1 MTELLTAVA
10 ILFLAAG
17 LFLLAG
23 DRLGVPTAP
32 MLILAGVSVGLV
44 IPELLGV
51 ELVEEGSTLTLAQV
65 GIALLVFTFGAD
77 LEFGAVRTVLG
88 DSEVA
93 AIVGAVVMGGL
104 GVGAGVGL
112 GLDLQQAAYV
122 GVAAALSSTLV
133 GTSLLQTEIRANLV
147 RGRLA
152 ESIHL
157 VQDLLAVGILL
168 VLGAGTLS
176 PDPIATQLG
185 YGIGLILVALLVNRL
200 VFGLLESLAGDS
212 DEPLI
217 VGVVALLVVFMSGAE
232 LVGVSV
238 VVGAFAAG
246 LAVQREP
253 ARHIGLLNGL
263 ESIKD
268 FFLALFFVTV
278 GALVAVPTLEVVA
291 IAATLTVLTALVKPA
306 VTIAVLSGQGYEG
319 RSATLTGLNLD
330 QVSEFSLIIA
340 IEALLLGLIAQ
351 SVFDAIILAAALTMV
366 TSSLTSQYGERLF
379 EVLSDRGLVGS
390 GHGKVD
396 QRSDVPDDLDDHTV
410 IVGYGRQ
417 GRRLARTC
425 EQLDRSYVVIEND
438 PALLAELERTCEAYV
453 FGDATESY
461 TLEKSQVGRASL
473 VVSTVETAT
482 ISRRLL
488 AAADDADVVLRAG
501 DGSTAAALM
510 EAGATYVSVADALAA
525 ERLLGYIESLGDGE
539 VSAEQLK
546 ERHLAEL
553 DTGRSGRFH
562 TTADEIRARR

>member
-17 LFLLAG
+17 LFLLVG
-23 DRLGVPTAP
+23 NRLGIPTAP
-32 MLILAGVSVGLV
+32 VLILAGVTVGLV
-44 IPELLGV
+44 VPELLGV
-51 ELVEEGSTLTLAQV
+51 VLVEEGSTLTLAQV

-77 LEFGAVRTVLG
+77 LEFSALRTVLG

-93 AIVGAVVMGGL
+93 AVVGAVVVGALGL
-104 GVGAGVGL
+104 GAGVGL

-122 GVAAALSSTLV
+122 GIAAALSSTLV
-133 GTSLLQTEIRANLV
+133 GTSLLQSEIRANLV

-152 ESIHL
+152 ESIQF
-157 VQDLLAVGILL
+157 VQDLLAVGVLL

-185 YGIGLILVALLVNRL
+185 YGVVLVAAALLVNRL
-200 VFGLLESLAGDS
+200 AFDLLESLAGDS

-217 VGVVALLVVFMSGAE
+217 VGVVALLVVFMSAAE
-232 LVGVSV
+232 LAGVSV

-246 LAVQREP
+246 LAVRREP

-291 IAATLTVLTALVKPA
+291 IAAVLTALTALVKPA
-306 VTIAVLSGQGYEG
+306 VTIAILTRQGYEG
-319 RSATLTGLNLD
+319 RSATLTGLSLD
-330 QVSEFSLIIA
+330 QVSEFSLVIA

-366 TSSLTSQYGERLF
+366 TSSLTSRYDEQLF
-379 EVLSDRGLVGS
+379 GRLSDRGLVGS
-390 GHGKVD
+390 GHEKVD
-396 QRSDVPDDLDDHTV
+396 RRSDVPDDPADHTV

-425 EQLDRSYVVIEND
+425 EQLDQSYVVVEND

-453 FGDATESY
+453 FGDAADSY
-461 TLEKSQVGRASL
+461 TLEKAGVERARL
-473 VVSTVETAT
+473 VVSTVETET

-488 AAADDADVVLRAG
+488 DVAGDAEVVLRAG
-501 DGSTAAALM
+501 DSSTAGALVD
-510 EAGATYVSVADALAA
+510 AGATYVSVADTLAA
-525 ERLLGYIESLGDGE
+525 ERLLGYIEALADDEISP
-539 VSAEQLK
+539 EQLRS
-546 ERHLAEL
+546 RHLAAL
-553 DTGRSGRFH
+553 DAGRSGRFH
-562 TTADEIRARR
+562 TTADEIEARR